1 MYADVDSA
9 MCWVD
14 WEVSCALGV
23 RSSYFGRADCAA
35 WVEGIKRDKYVGGY
49 FRGKCGEV
57 YGGSRGQQVA
67 KGTGY

>member
-14 WEVSCALGV
+14 WEVSFALGV
-23 RSSYFGRADCAA
+23 SDSYFGRADCAA